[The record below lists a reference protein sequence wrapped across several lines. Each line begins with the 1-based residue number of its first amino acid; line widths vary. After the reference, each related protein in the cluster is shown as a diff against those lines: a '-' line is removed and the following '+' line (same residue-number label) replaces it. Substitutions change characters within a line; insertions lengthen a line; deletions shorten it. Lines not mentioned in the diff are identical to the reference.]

1 MKRMIAFL
9 FSLFVLMTTLVGCNE
24 ERGLITSVEQMND
37 PQYTI
42 GYEEGHSAGIILLQT
57 HPKAKLKSYGD
68 KIVGYESVR
77 QGKIDGFAFERL
89 QMQMA
94 IDNGLEDVQ
103 ILEGSVGDTIDIA
116 VGISRVSKIPELEKK
131 INEFIDFM
139 ERNGTLD
146 DMRKRWL
153 VLGDEK
159 IPDIAKPENPTLL
172 LKVGTSGLVQPYSY
186 YKDNALN
193 GFDIEFSKRFALWL
207 NAKLEFGVYDYGALI
222 AAAVSGEIDCIVANL
237 NVTKERKERISFSKP
252 INSLDNA
259 IMVKKDRYAGQITES
274 NGASKKDV
282 PPQFRNKKLKYN
294 SIAEMNKN
302 NNLKL
307 GMQTGFVFVDKETR
321 RLLPNAKI
329 DYYKSTPDMA
339 YLVANGKLDGFIND
353 EPVIRYAALE
363 NPNLGYIHAGFEPM
377 DIVAVF
383 PKNEK
388 GRTLRDELNEFI
400 EKYRAKGL
408 LDSID
413 NLWLGHDETK
423 KVVTFPKAKDGKPTL
438 KMATSAINP
447 PFEYIK
453 NGEIVGYE
461 MDLMARFC
469 DEMGYGLEVH
479 DVAFESVILGIETG
493 MYDFAASTLSA
504 TPAFKEKNYLSNAFY
519 VSECVMAVQII
530 GGEHPSQSLTNTKEI
545 LDTLNRPEV
554 KIGTVS
560 SATFNTVI
568 DKFFPKS
575 SRLFFKSHI
584 DMAKFVEAGKMDAMV
599 VDEPTAKLLV
609 SEFKELEIL
618 DKTLEPSDYA
628 YAFPKNEKG
637 ELLCA
642 QMNEFIQASMK
653 QGLKTEL
660 EAIWFGSDES
670 LKKIDLS
677 KLKSISGTLHLAVN
691 STCPPFTYIK
701 DNVIVGYDIDWIV
714 RFCEAYG
721 YGLEISDM
729 NFEAI
734 LPSLAAGTSDFAAGE
749 ITVTEER
756 KQSVYFSAPVYN
768 GGIVAVVKNGAI
780 NKSENSAEEES
791 FIASLK
797 TSFERTFVREDRWK
811 LVLQGI
817 GVTIFIS
824 ILSSIFGNLI
834 GFLVCLLRLSR
845 NKIADAFAITY
856 IRVLQG
862 TPAVVLLMILFYVVF
877 ARSGLDGVWVAII
890 GFGMNFGAYVSE
902 MMRTGIEAVDKGQM
916 EAALSL
922 GYTKT
927 RAFFKI
933 VFPQAARHFLPV
945 YQGEFI
951 SMVKMTSVVGYIAVL
966 DLTKASDIIRSRTYE
981 AFFPLVTTAI
991 IYFLIAWAL
1000 TRVLT
1005 AIQKRIDPK
1014 NRKKV
1019 KY

>member
-1 MKRMIAFL
+1 MKRMIVFL
-9 FSLFVLMTTLVGCNE
+9 FSLFVLMTTLVGCDE
-24 ERGLITSVEQMND
+24 ERGPITSIEQLND

-42 GYEEGHSAGIILLQT
+42 GYEEGQSAGTLLLQT
-57 HPKAKLKSYGD
+57 HPKAKLKSFVN

-103 ILEGSVGDTIDIA
+103 ILDGALGDTIDIA

-131 INEFIDFM
+131 INEFIDYIQQ
-139 ERNGTLD
+139 NGTLN
-146 DMRKRWL
+146 DMRKRWF

-207 NAKLEFGVYDYGALI
+207 NAKLEFGVYDYGAII

-274 NGASKKDV
+274 NDASKKDV
-282 PPQFRNKKLKYN
+282 PPQFRNKKLRYN

-388 GRTLRDELNEFI
+388 GRALCDELNVFI

-423 KVVTFPKAKDGKPTL
+423 KVVMFPKAKEGKPTL
-438 KMATSAINP
+438 KMATSAVNP

-493 MYDFAASTLSA
+493 MYDFAVSTLSA

-519 VSECVMAVQII
+519 ISECVMAVQII
-530 GGEHPSQSLTNTKEI
+530 GDGHPSQSLMNTKEI

-628 YAFPKNEKG
+628 YAFPKNAKG

-642 QMNEFIQASMK
+642 QMNEFIQTSMK

-677 KLKSISGTLHLAVN
+677 KLKPVSGTLHLAIN

-701 DNVIVGYDIDWIV
+701 DNAIVGYDIDWIV

-734 LPSLAAGTSDFAAGE
+734 LPSLAAGTSDLAAGE

-768 GGIVAVVKNGAI
+768 GGIVAVVKNGVA

-1019 KY
+1019 RY

>member
-1 MKRMIAFL
+1 MKRMIVFL
-9 FSLFVLMTTLVGCNE
+9 FSLFVLMTTLVGCDE
-24 ERGLITSVEQMND
+24 ERGPITSIEQLND

-42 GYEEGHSAGIILLQT
+42 GYEEGQSAGTLLLQT
-57 HPKAKLKSYGD
+57 HPKAKLKSFVN

-89 QMQMA
+89 QMQIA

-103 ILEGSVGDTIDIA
+103 ILDGALGDTIDIA

-139 ERNGTLD
+139 EQNGTLD

-153 VLGDEK
+153 VLGDER
-159 IPDIAKPENPTLL
+159 IPDIAKPENPTLI

-193 GFDIEFSKRFALWL
+193 GFDIEFSKRFALWM
-207 NAKLEFGVYDYGALI
+207 NAKLEFGVYDYGAII

-237 NVTKERKERISFSKP
+237 NVTKERKERISFSKA
-252 INSLDNA
+252 INTLDNA
-259 IMVKKDRYAGQITES
+259 IMVKKNRYAGQITES
-274 NGASKKDV
+274 NDASKNDV

-302 NNLKL
+302 NDLKL

-321 RLLPNAKI
+321 RLLPKAKI

-388 GRTLRDELNEFI
+388 GRALRDELNVFI

-423 KVVTFPKAKDGKPTL
+423 KVVVFPKAKEGKPTL
-438 KMATSAINP
+438 KMATSAVNP

-493 MYDFAASTLSA
+493 MYDFAVSTLSA

-519 VSECVMAVQII
+519 ISECVMAVQII
-530 GGEHPSQSLTNTKEI
+530 GDGHPSQSLMNTKEI

-618 DKTLEPSDYA
+618 DKALEPSDYA

-642 QMNEFIQASMK
+642 QMNEFIQTSMK

-677 KLKSISGTLHLAVN
+677 KLKPVSGTLHLAIN

-701 DNVIVGYDIDWIV
+701 DNAIVGYDIDWIV

-734 LPSLAAGTSDFAAGE
+734 LPSLAAGTSDLAAGE

-756 KQSVYFSAPVYN
+756 KQSVYFSTPVYN
-768 GGIVAVVKNGAI
+768 GGIVAVVKNGTA
-780 NKSENSAEEES
+780 NKSVNSAEEES

-824 ILSSIFGNLI
+824 ILSAIFGNLI

-1019 KY
+1019 RY

>member
-24 ERGLITSVEQMND
+24 ERGLIASVEQMND

-42 GYEEGHSAGIILLQT
+42 GYEEGHSAGTILLQT

-139 ERNGTLD
+139 EQNGTLD

-193 GFDIEFSKRFALWL
+193 GFDIEFSKRIALWL

-274 NGASKKDV
+274 NDASKKDV
-282 PPQFRNKKLKYN
+282 PPQFRNKKLRYN

-388 GRTLRDELNEFI
+388 GRALRDELNEFI

-493 MYDFAASTLSA
+493 MYDFAVSTLSA

-530 GGEHPSQSLTNTKEI
+530 GDGHPSQSLTNTKEI

-677 KLKSISGTLHLAVN
+677 KLKPVSGTLHLAIN

-701 DNVIVGYDIDWIV
+701 DNAIVGYDIDWIV

-797 TSFERTFVREDRWK
+797 TSFERNFVREDRWK

-1019 KY
+1019 RY

>member
-1 MKRMIAFL
+1 MKRMIVFL
-9 FSLFVLMTTLVGCNE
+9 FSLFVLMTTLVGCDE
-24 ERGLITSVEQMND
+24 ERGPITSIEQLND

-42 GYEEGHSAGIILLQT
+42 GYEEGQSAGTLLLQT
-57 HPKAKLKSYGD
+57 HPKAKLKSFVN

-103 ILEGSVGDTIDIA
+103 ILDGALGDTIDIA

-131 INEFIDFM
+131 INEFIDFIQQ
-139 ERNGTLD
+139 NGTLD

-153 VLGDEK
+153 VMGDEK

-207 NAKLEFGVYDYGALI
+207 NAKLEFGVYDYGAII

-274 NGASKKDV
+274 NDASKKDV
-282 PPQFRNKKLKYN
+282 PPQFRNKKLRYN

-388 GRTLRDELNEFI
+388 GRALCDELNVFI

-423 KVVTFPKAKDGKPTL
+423 KVVMFPKAKEGKPTL
-438 KMATSAINP
+438 KMATSAVNP

-493 MYDFAASTLSA
+493 MYDFAVSTLSA

-519 VSECVMAVQII
+519 ISECVMAVQII
-530 GGEHPSQSLTNTKEI
+530 GDGHPSQSLMNTKEI

-628 YAFPKNEKG
+628 YAFPKNAKG

-642 QMNEFIQASMK
+642 QMNEFIQTSMK

-677 KLKSISGTLHLAVN
+677 KLKPVSGTLHLAIN

-701 DNVIVGYDIDWIV
+701 DNAIVGYDIDWIV

-734 LPSLAAGTSDFAAGE
+734 LPSLAAGTSDLAAGE

-768 GGIVAVVKNGAI
+768 GGIVAVVKNGVA

-1019 KY
+1019 RY